1 MSSYLFSQMTTDG
14 EKSVVNKTDQ
24 IEYHFLLIRP
34 LSSRWT
40 SAFVNTCPNIVLQ
53 WFISS

>member
-1 MSSYLFSQMTTDG
+1 MPSYLFSQMTTDG

-34 LSSRWT
+34 LSIRWT
-40 SAFVNTCPNIVLQ
+40 SASENTCQSIVPQ
-53 WFISS
+53 WFISP

>member
-1 MSSYLFSQMTTDG
+1 MSSYLFSQMTTDR
-14 EKSVVNKTDQ
+14 EKSIVNKADQ
-24 IEYHFLLIRP
+24 IEYHFLLISP

-40 SAFVNTCPNIVLQ
+40 SVSVNTCPNIVRQ